1 MIMRQLIVILMC
13 MGLLVAC
20 EASTDDGAIL
30 PTPTDDIPISQ
41 IVQTNAA
48 ASNDASSA
56 QSTRTPAVIQP
67 RPSPTLACTRAPRTR
82 LIIGERGQVSNNDP
96 EPLNVRSGPGIGFNI
111 LGILVT
117 SEVFAVLDG
126 PRCNGE
132 YAWYLV
138 ISEELQGWIAE
149 GDANLYYVE
158 PYLPG

>member
-1 MIMRQLIVILMC
+1 MRRFFFIVV
-13 MGLLVAC
+13 LLCAL
-20 EASTDDGAIL
+20 ASCDTTDNGTTQSTL
-30 PTPTDDIPISQ
+30 TPTEDLPISE

-48 ASNDASSA
+48 ASGTLSSA
-56 QSTRTPAVIQP
+56 PTRTPAVFEP
-67 RPSPTLACTRAPRTR
+67 RPEPTLACTEAPRTR
-82 LIIGERGQVSNNDP
+82 LILGERGQVSNNDP
-96 EPLNVRSGPGIGFNI
+96 EPLNVRSGPGTGFNI

-117 SEVFAVLDG
+117 SEVFTVLDG

-149 GDANLYYVE
+149 GDPNLYYVE